1 MPSASWIGFSDSGL
15 SDSTFFLHRL
25 AFSLSGSKAA
35 STTEVVL
42 DAKLVPKEP
51 HDSPK
56 TNYQV
61 TGIL

>member
-1 MPSASWIGFSDSGL
+1 MPSVSWIGFSDSGL

-51 HDSPK
+51 HDSP
-56 TNYQV
+56 
-61 TGIL
+61 